1 MEINYHKEYSNYLG
15 RDMEFKT
22 YGRPGGKLAFA
33 FAPQNGRFFDF
44 ENFGMVNELEAWI
57 NSGKIMLVTPD
68 SIDTE
73 TWSDEGG
80 NPRYRIE
87 LQERWFKYITEELFA
102 RAVQLNNSFG
112 YKALITGC
120 SMGGVHSGNFFFRRP
135 DLFDVMISLSGLFN
149 AKYFFHDYFDELVY
163 NNSPVHFLRNLPP
176 DHFYNQLYRDSRII
190 CCVGQGAWEEDLLAG
205 TRELDTVLA
214 EKGIPAW
221 FDYWGTDV
229 SHDWEWWK
237 KQIVYY
243 FNNVLPL

>member
-120 SMGGVHSGNFFFRRP
+120 SMG
-135 DLFDVMISLSGLFN
+135 
-149 AKYFFHDYFDELVY
+149 EL
-163 NNSPVHFLRNLPP
+163 L
-176 DHFYNQLYRDSRII
+176 
-190 CCVGQGAWEEDLLAG
+190 
-205 TRELDTVLA
+205 
-214 EKGIPAW
+214 
-221 FDYWGTDV
+221 
-229 SHDWEWWK
+229 
-237 KQIVYY
+237 
-243 FNNVLPL
+243 